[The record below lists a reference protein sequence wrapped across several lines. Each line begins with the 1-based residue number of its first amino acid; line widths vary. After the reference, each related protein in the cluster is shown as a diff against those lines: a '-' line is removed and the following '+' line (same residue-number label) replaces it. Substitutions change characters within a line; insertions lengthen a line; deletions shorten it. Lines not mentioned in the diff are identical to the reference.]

1 MQSMEA
7 TVENNALALRAIN
20 TIRFLSVDAVQK
32 AKSGHP
38 GTPMG
43 LAPLS
48 YLLWTKYL
56 RYNPANPDWAGTRPV
71 RPLLRPRLHAPL
83 LPAPPHRVRRDPRR
97 PAGVPAVGEQD
108 PRAPRGGADPGR
120 RGDHGPVGAGAGERR
135 RDGDGL
141 PDAGAAVQPSRARDR
156 LPSDRGVVL
165 RRRPDGG
172 GRLRGGVSRR
182 IPPAWEPRRVLR
194 RQPDHDRRVHRPR
207 LPGGRRR
214 AASGR
219 TGGTC

>member
-56 RYNPANPDWAGTRPV
+56 RHNPANPDWTGRDRFVLSCGHASM
-71 RPLLRPRLHAPL
+71 LLYSLLHL
-83 LPAPPHRVRRDPRR
+83 TGYDLTLDDLRD
-97 PAGVPAVGEQD
+97 VPAVGEQD
-108 PRAPRGGADPGR
+108 PGAPRGGTHPGR
-120 RGDHGPVGAGAGERR
+120 RGDHGPVGAGARERR
-135 RDGDGL
+135 RDGDG
-141 PDAGAAVQPSRARDR
+141 
-156 LPSDRGVVL
+156 
-165 RRRPDGG
+165 RPGCWRSG
-172 GRLRGGVSRR
+172 ST
-182 IPPAWEPRRVLR
+182 A
-194 RQPDHDRRVHRPR
+194 
-207 LPGGRRR
+207 PGTRSSPIGSWRC
-214 AASGR
+214 APTA
-219 TGGTC
+219 T